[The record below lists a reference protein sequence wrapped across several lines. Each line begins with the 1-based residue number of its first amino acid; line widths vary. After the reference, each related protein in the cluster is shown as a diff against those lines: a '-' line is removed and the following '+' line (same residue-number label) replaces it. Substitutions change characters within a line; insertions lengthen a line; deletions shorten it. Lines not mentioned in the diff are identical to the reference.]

1 MMAGF
6 LKHESVE
13 EVVLYEIDEVRD
25 NSHIRSNNTPTYFI
39 IKLLCGSQSS
49 SSPHMSSLPAN
60 ARVTVFSGDS
70 FKFLADNTTT
80 YDPII
85 TNSSDPVGATAS
97 VCKNPTSSSFAMLSS
112 QGMKHRK

>member
-39 IKLLCGSQSS
+39 IKLLCGSRR
-49 SSPHMSSLPAN
+49 M
-60 ARVTVFSGDS
+60 
-70 FKFLADNTTT
+70 
-80 YDPII
+80 I
-85 TNSSDPVGATAS
+85 S
-97 VCKNPTSSSFAMLSS
+97 VAGVYTSSIVGMPISS
-112 QGMKHRK
+112 ILVGCG